1 MPISRKQQKLLFAA
15 KRALGLSDEGFA
27 TILARMGDVGSI
39 TELERD
45 GFEAILAFFE
55 HLGFNSEPAGE
66 SWGDRRRGMASTR
79 QVQYIR
85 VLWHKY
91 TRGNAGAAE
100 FDKWLLHKWHVS
112 SLRFL
117 TSADAQK
124 AITALRSMTQR
135 DAA

>member
-1 MPISRKQQKLLFAA
+1 
-15 KRALGLSDEGFA
+15 
-27 TILARMGDVGSI
+27 
-39 TELERD
+39 
-45 GFEAILAFFE
+45 
-55 HLGFNSEPAGE
+55 
-66 SWGDRRRGMASTR
+66 MASTR